1 MQIYPSKS
9 PFQNR
14 PTFSSRQADCPT
26 QTDTIT
32 DTTTEFHFFQH
43 KPAPSRTPTQS
54 SFDTAPNSEY
64 PLNSDNKRRPLV
76 PDKQKDYTFELFLFQ
91 GANGSKCCQQYRLLV
106 TSYSDDQ
113 FHPNSDNRRCRQL
126 IPTTTNTTPIPT
138 SNFHNRF
145 HRTLIPTTTYQ
156 HWHTTSISSVQSTI
170 TVTQTDTITNR
181 HTHQS
186 PIQRTHFDNRFHKQQ
201 Y

>member
-1 MQIYPSKS
+1 MPIPICGSGTWSIPWLETIPRATTTATPMQIYPSKS

-126 IPTTTNTTPIPT
+126 IPTTTDPHWSTTSKT
-138 SNFHNRF
+138 S
-145 HRTLIPTTTYQ
+145 TTY
-156 HWHTTSISSVQSTI
+156 
-170 TVTQTDTITNR
+170 
-181 HTHQS
+181 
-186 PIQRTHFDNRFHKQQ
+186 
-201 Y
+201 